1 MQPNSHCRN
10 VITCGQGVF
19 GVCGDPPPGAASSCA
34 GAKGGTFFV
43 AGQDEEFGTVAN
55 TVIYRHDGTSP
66 FTVDLEAFLEGPGVT
81 LAWRTL
87 TAERI
92 AT

>member
-1 MQPNSHCRN
+1 M
-10 VITCGQGVF
+10 
-19 GVCGDPPPGAASSCA
+19 
-34 GAKGGTFFV
+34 

-55 TVIYRHDGTSP
+55 TVMYRLDGASP
-66 FTVDLEAFLEGPGVT
+66 FTVDLEAFLEGLGVSIV
-81 LAWRTL
+81 WRTL